1 MTSTDLAAPTT
12 LTIRTATPRD
22 AELVDRLVREIAA
35 HEDSLNDVASG
46 PDQWRTMLA
55 RADVRVFIAVN
66 SNGEPLGYASTTR
79 RLVLWLGADV
89 IGLDDLWVRKQAR
102 NQGVGRCLMTAVAA
116 LAATDRLTIVWG
128 AEPDNVDA
136 HRFYRRLGANLRSKV
151 VASWA
156 PDHYLPALPH

>member
-89 IGLDDLWVRKQAR
+89 IGLDDLWVREQAR
-102 NQGVGRCLMTAVAA
+102 NQGVAVA
-116 LAATDRLTIVWG
+116 
-128 AEPDNVDA
+128 
-136 HRFYRRLGANLRSKV
+136 S
-151 VASWA
+151 
-156 PDHYLPALPH
+156 